1 METLNKNRIMN
12 NEQNLDNQQ
21 NQQLNTADVIASASF
36 KKLIEEAIEGA
47 KDTDWCWNG
56 EDEYPV
62 TTFDVDIA
70 TNKVIEVLQQ
80 HLL

>member
-1 METLNKNRIMN
+1 MN
-12 NEQNLDNQQ
+12 NEQNLNNADS
-21 NQQLNTADVIASASF
+21 QQLNIAGVIASASF
-36 KKLIEEAIEGA
+36 KKLIEEAIESA

-62 TTFDVDIA
+62 TTFDIDIA
-70 TNKVIEVLQQ
+70 TKNVIDVLQQ

>member
-1 METLNKNRIMN
+1 MTDEYIK
-12 NEQNLDNQQ
+12 DFAD
-21 NQQLNTADVIASASF
+21 NQQLNIASVIVSTSF
-36 KKLIEEAIEGA
+36 KKLIEEAIKSA
-47 KDTDWCWNG
+47 KDTNWCWNG

-62 TTFDVDIA
+62 TTFDIDIA

>member
-1 METLNKNRIMN
+1 MN
-12 NEQNLDNQQ
+12 EVEK
-21 NQQLNTADVIASASF
+21 LNTAETQALNIAGVIASASF
-36 KKLIEEAIEGA
+36 KKLIEEAIKSA

-62 TTFDVDIA
+62 TTFDIDVA

>member
-1 METLNKNRIMN
+1 MNK
-12 NEQNLDNQQ
+12 EQNSNNADS
-21 NQQLNTADVIASASF
+21 QQLNIAGVIASASF
-36 KKLIEEAIEGA
+36 KKLIEEAIESA

-62 TTFDVDIA
+62 TTFDIDIA
-70 TNKVIEVLQQ
+70 TKNVIDVLQQ